1 MVFCQSNANKGDTI
15 MKPKIINFSLFVS
28 VFFSNENTGHV
39 IYSTDMC
46 AVAEKKCNLISVELL
61 YRYVKL

>member
-1 MVFCQSNANKGDTI
+1 